1 MARCTAPIN
10 GHRTAS
16 GRANCPVCGRGGISR
31 YLLIFIPHILHHI
44 LREQIIPKAVVVVV
58 YKLRRRH
65 VGLHLVLLFCIRP
78 QKFERLRLFVKML

>member
-1 MARCTAPIN
+1 MVIEQQVEGQTVQCVEEAEFHVI
-10 GHRTAS
+10 
-16 GRANCPVCGRGGISR
+16 
-31 YLLIFIPHILHHI
+31 IFIPHILHHI